1 MLLPRQ
7 EPAGDPAFTS
17 DDDYVYDSFWFSQT
31 GIIIKYVIFG
41 TSLFIFLVWF
51 IGGYIH
57 AQRRM
62 KKGLAPLAYHKWL
75 VPRYQRARFEPQ
87 LQGVVYYQYHGQQP
101 QYYAAGQNGYPMQG
115 YQEPPPLYNQDM
127 PPTYQ
132 PPPGASKADPQQ
144 HYGPPSPQY
153 APPPGPPPSGSQAPQ
168 GTQQTG
174 VLGNEPTAPA
184 QAHYTGSSN
193 PYRL

>member
-1 MLLPRQ
+1 MILPRQ
-7 EPAGDPAFTS
+7 DNNNNDPVFGT
-17 DDDYVYDSFWFSQT
+17 DDDEFAYDSFWYT
-31 GIIIKYVIFG
+31 KEGVIIKYVIFAVFMG
-41 TSLFIFLVWF
+41 IFLLWF

-87 LQGVVYYQYHGQQP
+87 MQGVVYYQYHGGPQ
-101 QYYAAGQNGYPMQG
+101 QYYAPGQNGHAMQPYP
-115 YQEPPPLYNQDM
+115 EPPPLYSGEM

-132 PPPGASKADPQQ
+132 PPPGATKVDPQQ
-144 HYGPPSPQY
+144 QY
-153 APPPGPPPSGSQAPQ
+153 APPPGPPPSGSQVPQ

-174 VLGNEPTAPA
+174 VVSDEPTPPA
-184 QAHYTGSSN
+184 QAHHTGSSN
-193 PYRL
+193 PFRL